1 LGTFSNA
8 IIAGVVPATF
18 LPSIAPAHIQ
28 RLATNAKEQSL
39 RNPNARAAA
48 FLVLCYVSA
57 RSLSMRRRS
66 FLIGTASA
74 ALGLGVYGR
83 ARAGGR
89 VHVAVAHDAPG
100 RQIPSDFIGLSYE
113 SAALVGGRYFTD
125 DNRSVLGLIRLL
137 GRDGVIRIGGNTSER
152 TVWPASDEPLPQD
165 SFVVTPAGIDGLA
178 AALRVVGWKLIYGLN
193 LARGTADAAA
203 EEASYVARAVGGN
216 LLAFQIGNE
225 PDGFGRWTAVRPQT
239 YDFNAYLAEW
249 RAFRA
254 AIAARV
260 PQARFA
266 GPDVASDT
274 TWVGQLAAQER
285 EHLVLL
291 TRHYY
296 ADGPAGAPGVSL
308 GKLLRSDQQIVPM
321 LDELARVSRT
331 NRLPFR
337 IVEANSVFGEG
348 QPGVSDTL
356 SAALWALELMFELA
370 AAGASGVNFH
380 AGVHNLRAGE
390 DKAYTPIARSG
401 GGRYRAAPLYYG
413 MLAFAQAARGT
424 LVPARV
430 APATDGLRAFAV
442 RAFDKTQRIVVINKH
457 MRDGVEL
464 TIDPGRDRVTAAAVT
479 RLVGSRVDATEGVT
493 FGGASVDDFGQWTP
507 AHQEAP
513 VTGNEIA
520 IDLPAAS
527 AAVVTVTM

>member
-1 LGTFSNA
+1 
-8 IIAGVVPATF
+8 
-18 LPSIAPAHIQ
+18 
-28 RLATNAKEQSL
+28 
-39 RNPNARAAA
+39 
-48 FLVLCYVSA
+48 
-57 RSLSMRRRS
+57 M
-66 FLIGTASA
+66 ASA
-74 ALGLGVYGR
+74 ALGPGVCGR

-100 RQIPSDFIGLSYE
+100 QQIPSDFIGLSYE
-113 SAALVGGRYFTD
+113 SAALVGARYFTG

-152 TVWPASDEPLPQD
+152 TVWRASDGPVPQD
-165 SFVVTPAGIDGLA
+165 SFVVTPASINGLA
-178 AALRVVGWKLIYGLN
+178 AVLRMLGWKLIYGLN
-193 LARGTADAAA
+193 LARGTPDAAA

-254 AIAARV
+254 AIAARL

-274 TWVGQLAAQER
+274 IWVGELAAQER
-285 EHLVLL
+285 EDLVLL

-308 GKLLRSDQQIVPM
+308 GKLLASDQQIVPM
-321 LDELARVSRT
+321 LDELARVSRAS
-331 NRLPFR
+331 RLPFR

-356 SAALWALELMFELA
+356 GAALWALELMFELA
-370 AAGASGVNFH
+370 AAGAAGVNFH
-380 AGVHNLRAGE
+380 AGVHNLRPGE

-401 GGRYRAAPLYYG
+401 NGRYRAAPLYYG
-413 MLAFAQAARGT
+413 MLVFAQAARGT
-424 LVPARV
+424 LVPVRV
-430 APATDGLRAFAV
+430 SQASDDLRAYAV
-442 RAFDKTQRIVVINKH
+442 RASDKTQRVVVINKDV
-457 MRDGVEL
+457 RDGVEL
-464 TIDPGRDRVTAAAVT
+464 TIAPGRDRVTGAAVT
-479 RLVGSRVDATEGVT
+479 RLAGPGIDATQGIT

-513 VTGNEIA
+513 VTGSEIA
-520 IDLPAAS
+520 VDLPAAS
-527 AAVVTVTM
+527 AVIVTATM